1 MSARIPFALV
11 VLAALLAL
19 PLPVRADDGVV
30 QGQVINCTTGADAVL
45 QGLPVRLFLY
55 SGNALKQT
63 LETTTDG
70 RGIFRFSGVPTGGGW
85 TAVANVEYLGVEYGS
100 VLLDLSAGTDYNG
113 DILVYETTADDSALR
128 VVRSHMIIEMGAGE
142 LEVTEMVV
150 LVNDGDRTFVGSEEI
165 VPGKRATARV
175 PLPAGAT
182 DVSVTTPPAA
192 SAMIRTG
199 DGLADTR
206 PVVPGEHE
214 YVVSYALPC
223 DGPTYSLLKPIQYPT
238 DALDVLVAT
247 PGASVDAP
255 LLERLGIRETSGA
268 TYEHLGGRSLERGTE
283 VVLRFRGLKQAATA
297 ERSPVGAIEPPA
309 AAGPVPWTWGLV
321 PLGAWA
327 LLGLAVALHLRRT
340 GAEPLSLVPAR
351 ASQVMA
357 KEVRRLVGSIADLDE
372 RYDAGEL
379 EEGRYQKRRGEL
391 VERLIGLLSS
401 SQPAE
406 SHAQHR
412 AVVSGRGRGGD
423 RARKAVRP
431 DRGAGRRRPQAG

>member
-1 MSARIPFALV
+1 MSFALV

-19 PLPVRADDGVV
+19 PPAVRAEDGVV
-30 QGQVINCTTGADAVL
+30 QGQVINSTTGADAVL

-63 LETTTDG
+63 LETTTDE

-85 TAVANVEYLGVEYGS
+85 TAVASAEYLGVEYGS
-100 VLLDLSAGTDYNG
+100 VLLDLSVGTDYNG

-128 VVRSHMIIEMGAGE
+128 VARSHMIIEMGNGE
-142 LEVTEMVV
+142 LEVTEMIV
-150 LVNDGDRTFVGSEEI
+150 LVNDGDRTFVGSEDI

-192 SAMIRTG
+192 SAMVRTG
-199 DGLADTR
+199 NGLADTR

-214 YVVSYALPC
+214 YVVSYVLPC
-223 DGPTYSLLKPIQYPT
+223 DSPTYSLLKPIQYPT

-268 TYEHLGGRSLERGTE
+268 TYEHLGGRSLESGTE

-297 ERSPVGAIEPPA
+297 ERGTAGAIELPA
-309 AAGPVPWTWGLV
+309 RAGPVPWTWGLL
-321 PLGAWA
+321 PLGTWA
-327 LLGLAVALHLRRT
+327 LLGLAVAMHLRRT
-340 GAEPLSLVPAR
+340 KPEPLTPASAR
-351 ASQVMA
+351 VALTMA
-357 KEVRRLVGSIADLDE
+357 REAQRLVGSIADLDE
-372 RYDAGEL
+372 RYDAAEL
-379 EEGRYQKRRGEL
+379 EEGRYHRRRGEL

-401 SQPAE
+401 SRTVD
-406 SHAQHR
+406 SHAENRVR
-412 AVVSGRGRGGD
+412 ASGPSRRGD
-423 RARKAVRP
+423 RAREAVRP
-431 DRGAGRRRPQAG
+431 NRGLGRRRPQAG